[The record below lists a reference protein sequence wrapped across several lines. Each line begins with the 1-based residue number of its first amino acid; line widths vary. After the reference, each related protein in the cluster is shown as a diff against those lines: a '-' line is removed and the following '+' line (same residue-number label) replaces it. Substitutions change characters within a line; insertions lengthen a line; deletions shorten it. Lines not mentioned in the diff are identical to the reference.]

1 MNAKPKVL
9 DLEAQV
15 GPNQGSAKK
24 AVVTDDGTQLDCNG
38 KHNECEGKE
47 RVASLCCQ
55 IVGFVQVWRKKEP
68 AVSQNTFISRKH
80 TKITLMSNLE
90 V

>member
-1 MNAKPKVL
+1 VNAKPKVL

-15 GPNQGSAKK
+15 GPDQGSAKK
-24 AVVTDDGTQLDCNG
+24 AVVTDAGTQLDCNG
-38 KHNECEGKE
+38 KHNKCEGKE

-55 IVGFVQVWRKKEP
+55 IVGFVEVWHKKEP
-68 AVSQNTFISRKH
+68 AVSQNTLSTRC
-80 TKITLMSNLE
+80 E